1 MIIAN
6 KKFNKTK
13 ESNLLLIIFKVESLT
28 YVEDVGRVIVQ
39 LMKLGPDSWNQVEL
53 LFSS

>member
-53 LFSS
+53 LFSL